1 MPANAITEL
10 FRNLKLNLGQAE
22 PPPAGAAETMR
33 LHEKPPGRD
42 FAGMLAENLRARPQ
56 SELKTQPNPAAEP
69 AQENAP
75 ASEEPGKEPAQ
86 AADKPQAENPP
97 AETTEPTAAS
107 EPAAEPGEQTS
118 ATNQQ
123 PTEQGT
129 PTANQKSSAEQPT
142 TNPFIR
148 SGQGPPLKPWLIQT
162 QPQGVVSA
170 PAKAGPAATQ
180 SGPSTTLAAPPST
193 NSSFS
198 TNDMNV
204 VRPVRID
211 GGSQGGQQTDGQT
224 EATAQQKVNTPSIF
238 NALKTV
244 LNGGA
249 DGKAPP
255 AEAAAATAKTS
266 TEGPPATVL
275 QATERNAG
283 QAPPAANNRAT
294 VFATATEQI
303 ASDAPTP
310 PATPASQTSKP
321 ANPVPQATVIP
332 EQGSAKPLAPGDGTD
347 TAQNQSASNDNTLAL
362 HLARLLLNVKVT
374 AGGND
379 PAPLAGQ
386 DGQQAQGA
394 DGPAA
399 HGSKVP
405 APQGQAV
412 VMPSPG
418 SSEGRGS
425 SSQGVFSSESATG
438 TTAHRAGQ
446 AESEPSALEQVVR
459 AARAQIGA
467 RHSQVRLQLQPPDL
481 GRLRIDV
488 RIDGKT
494 LQMHMEAQTELA
506 HRLLTS
512 RVAEL
517 RGTLQAQGL
526 NVERVQIDLRGPQ
539 QTSSPN
545 QQGQSEIDHPM
556 RDTHPDAQRGGQ
568 RPTEEQ
574 SDPEQGTSDA
584 ERLLGEADE
593 EETQNETVSLSGV
606 NLMA

>member
-56 SELKTQPNPAAEP
+56 PQLETQPNPAAEP

-75 ASEEPGKEPAQ
+75 ASEESGKEPAQ

-129 PTANQKSSAEQPT
+129 STANQKSSAERPT
-142 TNPFIR
+142 TNPVIR
-148 SGQGPPLKPWLIQT
+148 PGQGPPLKPWLTQT
-162 QPQGVVSA
+162 QPQSMVSA

-180 SGPSTTLAAPPST
+180 SGPSTALAAPPST
-193 NSSFS
+193 NSGFS

-255 AEAAAATAKTS
+255 AGAAA
-266 TEGPPATVL
+266 ATVL

-294 VFATATEQI
+294 VPATATEQI

-310 PATPASQTSKP
+310 PPTPASQTSKP
-321 ANPVPQATVIP
+321 ANPVQQATVIP

-362 HLARLLLNVKVT
+362 YLARLLLNVKVT

-386 DGQQAQGA
+386 DSQPTQGTDGQ
-394 DGPAA
+394 AA
-399 HGSKVP
+399 HSSKAP
-405 APQGQAV
+405 ASQGQAV
-412 VMPSPG
+412 IMPSPG

-425 SSQGVFSSESATG
+425 SSQGGFSSESATS

-494 LQMHMEAQTELA
+494 LQMHMEAQTEVA

-545 QQGQSEIDHPM
+545 QQGQSELDHSM

-568 RPTEEQ
+568 RPAEEQ
-574 SDPEQGTSDA
+574 SDPEQGTPNA